1 MNWDYE
7 LVDESFTAHHK
18 CGHTVWWELWPGR
31 PAEELRFVASE
42 NCPCCGAGWGDP
54 AEWARRNGRPCP
66 EWPDHVGYS
75 GIGVAHCHSP
85 EQSCE
90 DIRRRHHLG
99 LATRGGALGQ
109 KSLST
114 ARP

>member
-1 MNWDYE
+1 MRNWDYE

-66 EWPDHVGYS
+66 EWPDHVGYG

-90 DIRRRHHLG
+90 DVRRRHHRG

-109 KSLST
+109 KSL
-114 ARP
+114 